1 MKIGIVSAAFAQWSL
16 KDTLQYYR
24 KLGVDAIEIGCGG
37 YPGNAHCHAEELLS
51 DPQKLQDFKNTIKD
65 SGIAISA
72 FACHG
77 NPVHPDPDLAQR
89 DHEVFLR
96 TLEMASE
103 MEVDTVLTF
112 SGCPGDGETS
122 RLPNWVTCP
131 WPEDYLKILNY
142 QWKEKLIPYW
152 EKAGRTALEHGIQ
165 HVALEMHPGFCVY
178 NPETLLRL
186 RQAVG
191 PVIGAN
197 LDPSH
202 LFWQGIDPVYA
213 IRALK
218 GSIYYVH
225 AKDCKISEA
234 NAKTNG
240 VLDTKHYSNEVERAW
255 VFRTVGYG
263 HSETVWRDIFSELR
277 MAGYD
282 GVISLEHEDSLM
294 SLEEGVEK
302 AVSLL
307 QKLVIRQPAA
317 EMWWA

>member
-1 MKIGIVSAAFAQWSL
+1 MKIGIVSAAFAQRSL
-16 KDTLQYYR
+16 KDTLRYYR
-24 KLGVDAIEIGCGG
+24 ELGVDAIEIGCGG

-51 DPQKLQDFKNTIKD
+51 DPQKMREFKDVIRD
-65 SGIAISA
+65 SGCTISA

-77 NPVHPDPDLAQR
+77 NPIHPDKEAARR
-89 DHEVFLR
+89 DHETFLR

-112 SGCPGDGETS
+112 SGCPGDGENS

-131 WPEDYLKILNY
+131 WPEDYLKILDY
-142 QWKEKLIPYW
+142 QWNEKLIPYW
-152 EKAGRTALEHGIQ
+152 EKAARTALEHGVKHI
-165 HVALEMHPGFCVY
+165 ALEMHPGFCVY

-186 RQAVG
+186 RQAAG
-191 PVIGAN
+191 AVIGAN
-197 LDPSH
+197 FDPSH

-218 GSIYYVH
+218 GAIYYVH
-225 AKDCKISEA
+225 AKDCRVNEA

-240 VLDTKHYSNEVERAW
+240 VLDTKHYGNEAERAW
-255 VFRTVGYG
+255 IFRTVGYG
-263 HSETVWRDIFSELR
+263 HPETVWRDIFSELR

-294 SLEEGVEK
+294 SLEEGIEK

-307 QKLVIRQPAA
+307 QKLVIRQPAG